1 MRASGSA
8 MRRPWSRMG
17 IPKYAGVG
25 ENKTR
30 PQTLHVPKIRQRAP
44 FPHAAKNTTVIQI
57 FMHLGNICGQ
67 HLL

>member
-1 MRASGSA
+1 
-8 MRRPWSRMG
+8 MG